1 MRLRFRVIAPAL
13 FGMLAAC
20 APTLPPGGIAAL
32 DGVYE
37 GEMARSAGPPMSC
50 PAAFKIRLT
59 VARGEV
65 RGEVFDP
72 GQPDVPAA
80 RFAAFVE
87 ADGRMV
93 NAVRLGP
100 HTFGLRG
107 RFGAT
112 SFVAN
117 ADSQT
122 CGLSV
127 NATRRP

>member
-1 MRLRFRVIAPAL
+1 MRLAFRPIVL
-13 FGMLAAC
+13 VLLGVLTAC

-37 GEMARSAGPPMSC
+37 GEMARSAGPPQNC
-50 PAAFKIRLT
+50 PGTFKIRLT

-72 GQPDVPAA
+72 GQPDVPTA

-87 ADGRMV
+87 ADGRIV
-93 NAVRLGP
+93 NAVRLGA

-112 SFVAN
+112 NFVAN
-117 ADSQT
+117 ADTQT